1 MTASTWAIYVLQ
13 TTWSCLELVIM
24 RMLMLINMLK
34 ELKEALQA
42 VKLQMN
48 LGKTRIM
55 TSYNT
60 QIILENINI
69 EMVDEPRP

>member
-1 MTASTWAIYVLQ
+1 
-13 TTWSCLELVIM
+13 
-24 RMLMLINMLK
+24 MLK

-69 EMVDEPRP
+69 EIVDEPRS